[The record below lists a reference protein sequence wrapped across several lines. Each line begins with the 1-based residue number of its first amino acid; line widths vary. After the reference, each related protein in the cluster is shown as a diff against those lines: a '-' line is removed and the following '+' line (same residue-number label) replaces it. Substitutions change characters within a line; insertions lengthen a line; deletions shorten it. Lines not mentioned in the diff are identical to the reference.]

1 MKSRKKQPAA
11 TRQALLEAAG
21 RCFSVHGYAGTGLGA
36 IVADAGVTKGALFH
50 HFADKRA
57 LALSWIEQTLAP
69 ALAEEWLGSLAS
81 VDSLDALARHCRD
94 RCLALDGEDPVSV
107 LVALAAETGHADTA
121 MGESFEGVFAQW
133 RRALAA
139 VLERGQRDSW
149 VHPSIVPATEA
160 GILGSMFAGMSV
172 VAKCGADER
181 GGWAGAIEAYL
192 ETLRPQ

>member
-21 RCFSVHGYAGTGLGA
+21 RCFAAHGYAGTGLGA
-36 IVADAGVTKGALFH
+36 VVADAGVTKGALFH

-57 LALSWIEQTLAP
+57 LALSWIEQTLTP
-69 ALAEEWLGSLAS
+69 ALGEAWLAPLAA
-81 VDSLDALARHCRD
+81 VDSLEALARHCRD
-94 RCLALDGEDPVSV
+94 RCLSLDGEDPVSV
-107 LVALAAETGHADTA
+107 LVVLAAETGHADSA
-121 MGESFEGVFAQW
+121 MAEAFDGVFAQW

-149 VHPSIVPATEA
+149 VHASIAPATEA
-160 GILGSMFAGMSV
+160 AILVSMFAGMSV
-172 VAKCGADER
+172 LAKCGADER